1 MTYGTP
7 AVWLPRMALWI
18 HDRLGLDF
26 PPERWSELDRGIA
39 NAARENGYKDPGAY
53 AHEFMA
59 LAPSA
64 KQVEVLVDALTIGE
78 TYFFRERR
86 SFEVLE
92 HEILPPLIAA
102 REHSTRCL
110 RLWSAGCC
118 TGEEA
123 YSLAILVDR
132 LLPRREGWH
141 ITILGT
147 DVNPRYLR
155 AAACGEF
162 GSWSFRDAPAG
173 LQERYFTP
181 VGNGRFAIDP
191 RIRQMVSLSELN
203 LADATYPED
212 HGVVHSMDV
221 ILCRNVLMYFSAVQ
235 RQQVMD
241 RLARTLVAGG
251 WYSASATENSV
262 KSLHS
267 LLPVYFEGVV
277 FHRKPGGGLT
287 IQTPP
292 HERALVEQAPPA
304 TLAPAPAVAPP
315 VGPEQQP
322 LATVEAPF
330 AGPPSANACLDEA
343 RRHADAGR
351 LGLARDTV
359 EKALAVNKLDAGLH
373 HLHAAILRE
382 LGCDAQAR
390 QAWRRA
396 IYLDPGFVVAHH
408 GLGMLALRQ
417 GLGNEARQHLQ
428 NVLVLLARQ
437 DAQAPLPY
445 SDGLAAGHLKAMTET
460 ALARMAS

>member
-1 MTYGTP
+1 MTYGPP
-7 AVWLPRMALWI
+7 AAWLPRMALWI

-26 PPERWSELDRGIA
+26 PPERWRELERGIA
-39 NAARENGYKDPGAY
+39 NAARESGYKDPGAY
-53 AHEFMA
+53 VRELMA
-59 LAPSA
+59 AAPNA
-64 KQVEVLVDALTIGE
+64 KQVEVLVDALTVGE

-110 RLWSAGCC
+110 RIWSAACC
-118 TGEEA
+118 TGEEV

-147 DVNPRYLR
+147 DVNLRYLR

-181 VGNGRFAIDP
+181 VGNRRFAIDP
-191 RIRQMVSLSELN
+191 RIRQMVTLAELN
-203 LADATYPED
+203 LVDATYPEG
-212 HGVVHSMDV
+212 HSLVHSMDV

-235 RQQVMD
+235 RQQVMA

-251 WYSASATENSV
+251 WFTASATESSAH
-262 KSLHS
+262 SLHS

-277 FHRKPGGGLT
+277 FHRKSGGVPIQPPTHEKMLT
-287 IQTPP
+287 
-292 HERALVEQAPPA
+292 VQAPPA
-304 TLAPAPAVAPP
+304 MLVPAPAVAPP
-315 VGPEQQP
+315 AGPKPQP
-322 LATVEAPF
+322 VATVAAPS
-330 AGPPSANACLDEA
+330 AGPPSADACLDEA
-343 RRHADAGR
+343 RRHADVGH
-351 LGLARDTV
+351 LDLARDTV
-359 EKALAVNKLDAGLH
+359 EKALAVDKLDAGLH
-373 HLHAAILRE
+373 HLHAAILQE

-396 IYLDPGFVVAHH
+396 IYLDPGFVLAHH
-408 GLGMLALRQ
+408 GLGMLAMRQ
-417 GLGNEARQHLQ
+417 GQGNEAQHHLR
-428 NVLVLLARQ
+428 NVLVLLARH
-437 DAQAPLPY
+437 DAQALLPH
-445 SDGLAAGHLKAMTET
+445 SDGMAAGHLRAMTET
-460 ALARMAS
+460 ALARMAP